1 MNMRDGSLICIGKG
15 NEDWNYSAPHGAGR
29 IMSRGE
35 AKRNVSMEDY
45 RKSMEG
51 IFSTSISE
59 STIDESPMAYKPAK
73 EIESLIGDT
82 VEVKYHL
89 KPVYNFK
96 AGSEENW
103 SR

>member
-1 MNMRDGSLICIGKG
+1 
-15 NEDWNYSAPHGAGR
+15 
-29 IMSRGE
+29 
-35 AKRNVSMEDY
+35 
-45 RKSMEG
+45 
-51 IFSTSISE
+51 
-59 STIDESPMAYKPAK
+59 MAYKPAK